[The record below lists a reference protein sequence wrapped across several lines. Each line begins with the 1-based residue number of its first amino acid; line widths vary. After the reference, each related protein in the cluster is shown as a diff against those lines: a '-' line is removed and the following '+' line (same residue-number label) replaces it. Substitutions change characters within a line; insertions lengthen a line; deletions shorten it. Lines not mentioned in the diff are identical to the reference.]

1 MYEPENMNQ
10 WGYCIHT
17 ESPMEVKNL
26 VKNKTY
32 VITFCPVDCVMN
44 EWRTMSECPDCWGGD
59 TKPKRSLANRSNITN
74 RI

>member
-1 MYEPENMNQ
+1 MYEPENMKQ
-10 WGYCIHT
+10 SDYCIHT

-32 VITFCPVDCVMN
+32 VITFCPVDCVMSV
-44 EWRTMSECPDCWGGD
+44 WRTLQECPDCWGGD
-59 TKPKRSLANRSNITN
+59 TKLNRSLAATSNINN